1 MPEVPS
7 TTHFRSAR
15 ISASSAPARALR
27 CLQPASILLYPL
39 LALALRSLSPSAMNV
54 VELTTKEEKDK
65 LHADLVERLSDP
77 SQNPYGDTDW
87 LCQYFPMMSSMP
99 NCRTFAAV
107 LEEKNVG
114 LMCSFEVRP
123 TEIFLNGLRT
133 DPSIRRRGFATQIL
147 KGMDSKL
154 KAAGMTAIRMGVASW
169 NEPMTK
175 LSEEKLGLVG
185 TEYCG
190 IRCKEY
196 AKEAEELP
204 IRKATADDRA
214 AIFALAHS
222 DEMVG
227 ISGGF
232 VQCAPGQFCAA
243 SAEYFDGVIAEGHT
257 YVTESSDG
265 GIGAVAVLSPNP
277 FQPQPGLN
285 FVAGHTDDAIITIMS
300 GLRKYAPKPENNE
313 ENGSGGT
320 IPVQLFGYLPM
331 ASQAIKLV
339 VGGKVPGW
347 ERHTTT
353 FEKVYGWEAGGL
365 SK

>member
-1 MPEVPS
+1 MGSLPEVPS

-277 FQPQPGLN
+277 SSRSRASTLSPGIQTTRSSQSCPACVSMRQSPRTMRRMDRAARYLYSSL
-285 FVAGHTDDAIITIMS
+285 DICRWRRRRS
-300 GLRKYAPKPENNE
+300 SSSWE
-313 ENGSGGT
+313 ERSLDGSGIQRRLRRCMDGR
-320 IPVQLFGYLPM
+320 PAV
-331 ASQAIKLV
+331 
-339 VGGKVPGW
+339 
-347 ERHTTT
+347 
-353 FEKVYGWEAGGL
+353 
-365 SK
+365 